1 MSFLQPHEPA
11 ALVGLSTYVAVLLA
25 SRARGETRV
34 RPAGPSRTVTT
45 SLAIE
50 FRSAAAPRA
59 DQTHLQHHAIFGGVA
74 RRTEKEFEKISRL
87 PAKALFPAGRPSPPT
102 IAERNGAR
110 ARETRFSGKSQGLLG
125 L

>member
-11 ALVGLSTYVAVLLA
+11 ALVGLSTYVAVLNRNNLTVDRI
-25 SRARGETRV
+25 SK
-34 RPAGPSRTVTT
+34 RP
-45 SLAIE
+45 
-50 FRSAAAPRA
+50 AAPRA
-59 DQTHLQHHAIFGGVA
+59 NQTHLQHHAIFGGVA

-110 ARETRFSGKSQGLLG
+110 ARETRFSGKSHGLLG